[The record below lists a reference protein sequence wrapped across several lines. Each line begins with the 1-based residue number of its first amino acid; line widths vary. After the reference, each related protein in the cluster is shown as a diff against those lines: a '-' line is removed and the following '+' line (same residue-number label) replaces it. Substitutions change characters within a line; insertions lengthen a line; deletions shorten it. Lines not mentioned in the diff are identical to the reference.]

1 MGGEPSQWQSPSSV
15 VTAKG
20 MFEDHSRTYRV
31 VVSGGQNLT
40 GEGIMQLISN
50 QM

>member
-15 VTAKG
+15 VTTKG
-20 MFEDHSRTYRV
+20 LLEDHSRTCRV

-40 GEGIMQLISN
+40 GEGAAQLISN